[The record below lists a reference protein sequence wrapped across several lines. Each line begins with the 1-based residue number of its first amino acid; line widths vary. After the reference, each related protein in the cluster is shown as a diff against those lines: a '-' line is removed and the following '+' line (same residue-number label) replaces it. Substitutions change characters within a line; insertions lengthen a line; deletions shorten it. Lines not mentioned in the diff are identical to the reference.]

1 MVLQPRGIIPAM
13 VTPLDKN
20 EELDLEG
27 LRVVAR
33 FLLDAGVH
41 GLFPVGSQGEFW
53 ALSKDEK
60 EQVWKTVVDEANGK
74 VPVYAGAGAESTRET
89 VELARLAKDV
99 GCDAASIITPYF
111 ISPKG
116 HELVEHYRQVA
127 EKADIPVV
135 LYNNPPRTGVRVP
148 PEAVEKLVQECS
160 NVVGIKDSSGDLT
173 TTMEFIR
180 SGGPAF
186 SVLAGRDTLI
196 YATLLYG
203 GKGAIAACG
212 NVVPRLI
219 VDIYEAFI
227 KGDHKAALEA
237 QYRLAP
243 LRLAFELGTFPAV
256 IKEAMEMV
264 GLPAGPCRKPVLT
277 MDETSRQKLR
287 AVLKGY
293 GLLKP

>member
-1 MVLQPRGIIPAM
+1 M
-13 VTPLDKN
+13 VTPLKKS

-53 ALSKDEK
+53 ALSREEK
-60 EQVWKTVVDEANGK
+60 GQVWETVVDEVNGK

-89 VELARLAKDV
+89 IELARLAKDL

-116 HELVEHYRQVA
+116 HELVEHYKLVA
-127 EKADIPVV
+127 EKADLPVV

-148 PEAVEKLVQECS
+148 PEAVARLVDECG

-180 SGGPAF
+180 SGGPKF

-219 VDIYEAFI
+219 VEIYEAFV
-227 KGDHKAALEA
+227 KGDYEGALEA
-237 QYRLAP
+237 QFKLAP

-256 IKEAMEMV
+256 VKEAMEMV
-264 GLPAGPCRKPVLT
+264 GLPAGPCRKPVLP
-277 MDETSRQKLR
+277 MDEASREKLR
-287 AVLKGY
+287 TVLEGY
-293 GLLKP
+293 GLLKAR